1 MSPLGWKKGDD
12 MRMRFAFLLQLG
24 AVLLLCGCT
33 TTEQSPAVVE
43 DADAMLYLD
52 SQLRPENLLFPE
64 YLFMADFELDQHGW
78 IPGSSVVGVD
88 LKTKL
93 DLKTTLQRF
102 TDLLAL
108 KGWSITKEEVME
120 RSFRLLAAMK
130 GEALEIRGVR
140 GSGPTQ
146 VFILYQPEPAT
157 LTED

>member
-1 MSPLGWKKGDD
+1 M
-12 MRMRFAFLLQLG
+12 
-24 AVLLLCGCT
+24 
-33 TTEQSPAVVE
+33 VE

>member
-1 MSPLGWKKGDD
+1 MW
-12 MRMRFAFLLQLG
+12 MRFAFLFQLG
-24 AVLLLCGCT
+24 AVLLLCGCA
-33 TTEQSPAVVE
+33 TTEQSPVVV
-43 DADAMLYLD
+43 DADTMLYLD
-52 SQLRPENLLFPE
+52 PQLRPENLLFPE

-93 DLKTTLQRF
+93 DLMTTLQQF
-102 TDLLAL
+102 TDVLAL
-108 KGWSITKEEVME
+108 KGWSITKEEVMD

-146 VFILYQPEPAT
+146 VFILYQPDPET
-157 LTED
+157 LEAD